1 MCRERTIIVSENKSI
16 PMSYMSLIFFG
27 YIVLLIQCSVPQI
40 QKMSQIETKV
50 LLGQLLL
57 FLLSYNKWTMK
68 LRDKSFLWLGLFSI
82 SVGANEKFLIQFHYY
97 ILSNIEEKSL
107 LYCYC
112 KTFCFFHIIRVHFK
126 DHILINRGFN

>member
-1 MCRERTIIVSENKSI
+1 
-16 PMSYMSLIFFG
+16 
-27 YIVLLIQCSVPQI
+27 
-40 QKMSQIETKV
+40 MSQIETKV

-97 ILSNIEEKSL
+97 ILSNIEEKTL
-107 LYCYC
+107 VYCYC

-126 DHILINRGFN
+126 DHILINRGFISKILDINYDICYYNTKHLKNPEIVIVFFARIIFNTKISKH